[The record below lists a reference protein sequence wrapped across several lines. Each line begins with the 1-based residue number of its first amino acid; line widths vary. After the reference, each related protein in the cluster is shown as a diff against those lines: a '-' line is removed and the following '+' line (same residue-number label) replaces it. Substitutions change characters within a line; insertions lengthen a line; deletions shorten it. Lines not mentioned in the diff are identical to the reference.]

1 MIDTWFKEDLA
12 RILEQHP
19 VAIFID
25 ESGEA
30 EFLLKSLK
38 RDCDVYRTNGE
49 LDELEAK
56 YRVEKALQEHPK
68 SEHKYVIYTQLSKE
82 DLTFVREYCETN
94 GCIEIRYLQNYIKDK
109 VHRTLNLNINL
120 PKDELIAAAKVSVGK
135 DRTYWMDLSHKGA
148 SEIFDLDKELLP
160 FVHDPENYVTE
171 KYDAQL
177 RETFYR
183 KVNDL
188 LGQEYIDKP
197 ASTLASEVVSAM
209 LKGLADNDCDKTL
222 LSVYNSWLDSVSY
235 RNSFGSYL
243 TKHKLDSAFISSSA
257 IWQVN
262 PDHPF
267 RQVDEAWLK
276 ELGNKLANKS
286 LSKGESAQLVARLK
300 QRHQSKQA
308 QALGIVFWNDIIT
321 LLDFDPKDMAYLS
334 SFAECVEFYKKHFC
348 PLDTAIR
355 NLYTEFLQQ
364 RESLEPF
371 QELYKE
377 YVTLF
382 LDKWFQYFSQYREDQ
397 TGILQAII
405 DRDIQIDRPG
415 KNSKIAVIVGDGVAY
430 EIAEQ
435 VAIKVKQLGNH
446 STLTR
451 RHILADC
458 PSETENNMSHIY
470 MANGVVEAVQ
480 NKREKYLSAQNS
492 HIDIDYIRLDEVS
505 DKPLS
510 GQVLICTYK
519 DIDDMG
525 DKLNHKALKYFPE
538 SIDFFAEKINQLLNI
553 GYTKV
558 YLITDHGFVLTGLL
572 SEADKI
578 VVKPSGQNYIDE
590 RFIWTSDKQESL
602 IHQFIEV
609 AKAYK
614 DYNYLYFAR
623 SMNPFKTPGTYGFA
637 HGGLAPQELVT
648 PYFCWEQESDVMGEL
663 PVTIANKHDLVSVTG
678 ELYQLKLRAES
689 GEGNMFTLDR
699 KVMLL
704 FFANKTQVNK
714 SDVITVQSNA
724 HVTKEYTFDGHE
736 ELEVQLVDAIT
747 KQQLDRVLIKKNND
761 RDLGGL
767 F

>member
-19 VAIFID
+19 VAVFID

-30 EFLLKSLK
+30 EFLIKGLKGH
-38 RDCDVYRTNGE
+38 CEVYLTNGE

-56 YRVEKALQEHPK
+56 YRIEKALQEHPK
-68 SEHKYVIYTQLSKE
+68 SEHKYVIYTQISKE
-82 DLTFVREYCETN
+82 DLTFAREYCETN

-171 KYDAQL
+171 KYDSQL

-183 KVNDL
+183 KVNEL

-243 TKHKLDSAFISSSA
+243 AKHKLDSAFINSSA
-257 IWQVN
+257 IWQIN

-286 LSKGESAQLVARLK
+286 LTKGESAQLVARLK

-334 SFAECVEFYKKHFC
+334 SFAECVEFYKRHFC

-355 NLYTEFLQQ
+355 NLYTEFMQQ
-364 RESLEPF
+364 RDSLEPF

-397 TGILQAII
+397 TGILQSII

-435 VAIKVKQLGNH
+435 VAIKVKQLGSH

-470 MANGVVEAVQ
+470 MANGVIDAVQ
-480 NKREKYLSAQNS
+480 NKREKYLAAQNS

-505 DKPLS
+505 DQPLS

-553 GYTKV
+553 GYGKV

-602 IHQFIEV
+602 IPQFIEV

-714 SDVITVQSNA
+714 SDVITVQSNG